1 MNIHPN
7 NKKMLRKARKM
18 RNREMVREITAQAP
32 STARR
37 DKRKKF
43 SDWVNEVGE
52 FA

>member
-18 RNREMVREITAQAP
+18 RNREVMKEVTP
-32 STARR
+32 SGTARR
-37 DKRKKF
+37 NKRKKY